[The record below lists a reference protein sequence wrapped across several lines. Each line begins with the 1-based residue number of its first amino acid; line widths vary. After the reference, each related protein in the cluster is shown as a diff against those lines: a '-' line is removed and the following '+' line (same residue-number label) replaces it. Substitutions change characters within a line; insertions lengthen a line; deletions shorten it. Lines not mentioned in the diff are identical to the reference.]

1 MRYLGLAG
9 AVALGLA
16 TPAIAADSQMIVKEA
31 QGSVDD
37 VANRL
42 VAAAEQAGAMIVARV
57 DHAQNAV
64 SVKSELTPTTL
75 VIFGNPKIG
84 TPIIQSDRR
93 AGLDLP
99 IRVLIWQE
107 GEATRIGYLDPAVL
121 AERYELDEAAQ
132 ASIEKMTGAL
142 DKLTGAAAA
151 AK

>member
-1 MRYLGLAG
+1 MKHIALAG
-9 AVALGLA
+9 AAALGIA
-16 TPAIAADSQMIVKEA
+16 GPVIAADSQMIVKEA

-37 VANRL
+37 VAGRL

-57 DHAQNAV
+57 DHTQNAA
-64 SVKSELTPTTL
+64 SIETEMPPTVL

-99 IRVLIWQE
+99 VRVLIWQD
-107 GEATRIGYLDPAVL
+107 GETTRIGYLDPSVL
-121 AERYELDEAAQ
+121 ADRYELDEAAQ

-142 DKLTGAAAA
+142 KKLTEAAAA
-151 AK
+151 AN